1 MSQITQYKKFKA
13 ELAVAETFEEL
24 RTIEAKADALAE
36 FASKEKIG
44 KELQNEWGK
53 FRVEIKAKK
62 GAWLEDKFPK
72 GVRADRRV
80 APTATV
86 EMPVTEHESSN
97 ARLIFNEPGLVN
109 DAINKI
115 IDDDK
120 VVTPSSVATEV
131 RKMLIEIQPSNSTFN
146 STNDNIE
153 WAKWSW
159 NPMTGCKHGCKYCYA
174 RDIAERFYPQGFEPT
189 FHENRLIAPMAT
201 KQPIINSIGDKNVF
215 VCSMDDLFGE
225 WVPDEWIEKVLD
237 ACRKSP
243 QWNYLFLTKNPGRYI
258 GIEWPDTAW
267 VGTTV
272 DVKTRM
278 PIAQEM
284 FRQIRARV
292 RFLSCE
298 PLNEDM
304 GDYDLSMFNWVI
316 IGGQS
321 RSSRME
327 ARQPDLA
334 WVQRLINNARHSGC
348 KVYSKPNLKVGPPEI
363 RTLKEYPCHEE
374 QSPIANFISPC
385 YSRPKPARTT
395 TP

>member
-174 RDIAERFYPQGFEPT
+174 RDIANRYYTEFKFEPHFYPE
-189 FHENRLIAPMAT
+189 RLMAPKNT
-201 KQPIINSIGDKNVF
+201 KIPKGKEDKPGYKNVF
-215 VCSMDDLFGE
+215 LCSMSDIGGE
-225 WVPDEWIEKVLD
+225 WVPVEWVNTLIDIME
-237 ACRKSP
+237 KSP
-243 QWNYLFLTKNPGRYI
+243 EWNYLLLTKNPKKYLEYKWPKNCWLGVTADTQKRATEAVKI
-258 GIEWPDTAW
+258 FKQIEH
-267 VGTTV
+267 
-272 DVKTRM
+272 
-278 PIAQEM
+278 PIK
-284 FRQIRARV
+284 
-292 RFLSCE
+292 FLSCE
-298 PLNEDM
+298 PLEEKII
-304 GDYDLSMFNWVI
+304 LSENPSFHWLI
-316 IGGQS
+316 IGG
-321 RSSRME
+321 RSESSGMP
-327 ARQPDLA
+327 AGQPKWE
-334 WVQRLINNARHSGC
+334 WVETLINQARKYKI
-348 KVYSKPNLKVGPPEI
+348 KVYGKPNLKALP
-363 RTLKEYPCHEE
+363 KEYPL
-374 QSPIANFISPC
+374 
-385 YSRPKPARTT
+385 
-395 TP
+395 